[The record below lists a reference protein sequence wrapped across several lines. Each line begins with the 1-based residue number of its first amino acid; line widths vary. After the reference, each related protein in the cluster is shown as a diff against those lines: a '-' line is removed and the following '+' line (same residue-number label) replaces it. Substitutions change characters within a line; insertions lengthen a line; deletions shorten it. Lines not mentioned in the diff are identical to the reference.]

1 MQVIRDHNGDVHA
14 CYARVALKD
23 PTVQGRLTLQWTIGK
38 DGMPIGVAITQDTLK
53 DKSVGACLK
62 ERARHWQF
70 APPGGG
76 VQVISYPFDLSVQ

>member
-1 MQVIRDHNGDVHA
+1 MA
-14 CYARVALKD
+14 
-23 PTVQGRLTLQWTIGK
+23 
-38 DGMPIGVAITQDTLK
+38 VAITQDTLK

-62 ERARHWQF
+62 ERARQWRF